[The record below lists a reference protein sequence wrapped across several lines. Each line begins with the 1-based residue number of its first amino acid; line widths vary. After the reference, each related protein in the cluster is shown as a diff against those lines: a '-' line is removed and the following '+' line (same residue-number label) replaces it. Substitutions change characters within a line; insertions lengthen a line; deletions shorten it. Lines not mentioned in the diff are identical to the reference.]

1 MRASPIPLA
10 LSPSGYASLR
20 RVTLCDRLHAVP
32 RYALSRLL
40 DEFEKLS
47 DALLYTSLDKNCIC
61 EAHLQCVIRFSGQ
74 YFSSEN
80 HFLKPIGGEMRDSF
94 SFDRLDTSYAA
105 QTSGLWLFQQT
116 FLVLGAVVL

>member
-1 MRASPIPLA
+1 MVSLSGRVTRGIALA
-10 LSPSGYASLR
+10 LAGWLAAGCSIGPRALENLR
-20 RVTLCDRLHAVP
+20 L
-32 RYALSRLL
+32 RYN
-40 DEFEKLS
+40 
-47 DALLYTSLDKNCIC
+47 TSLDKNCIC

>member
-1 MRASPIPLA
+1 MAWGCHLPAKERR
-10 LSPSGYASLR
+10 LR
-20 RVTLCDRLHAVP
+20 WPNHGSAQ
-32 RYALSRLL
+32 
-40 DEFEKLS
+40 
-47 DALLYTSLDKNCIC
+47 YTSLDKNCIC

-80 HFLKPIGGEMRDSF
+80 HFLKPIGGEMHDSF